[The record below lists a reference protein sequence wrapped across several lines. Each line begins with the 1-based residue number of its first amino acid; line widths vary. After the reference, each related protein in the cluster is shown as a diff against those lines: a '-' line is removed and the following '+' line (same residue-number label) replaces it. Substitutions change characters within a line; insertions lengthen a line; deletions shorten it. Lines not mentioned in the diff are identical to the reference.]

1 MTFREVSYKVAGIQF
16 PTHEPLKSIEKAP
29 ALSAISL
36 RQELFDTMIVNNN
49 IVDLKGNIL
58 VPDIPQKVTDIANK
72 IIANRSIYLPIAH
85 FFSCPIQ
92 WFHIG
97 CIHQMEGELNFN
109 TYLGNGQ
116 SLSRVTTKV
125 PKGRGP
131 FKTFEQG
138 AIDAIRQ
145 NGLNDVYDW
154 GIGNTLLILEKYNGL
169 GYSDYK
175 GINSPYIFSGSNQYI
190 SGKYIADSVY
200 SPTEVSQQIGI
211 ALILQKLISLG
222 VTNY

>member
-29 ALSAISL
+29 ALSATSL
-36 RQELFDTMIVNNN
+36 RQELFDSMVVNNN

-58 VPDIPQKVTDIANK
+58 VPDIPQRVTNIANK

-97 CIHQMEGELNFN
+97 CLHQMESGCDFT

-116 SLSRVTTKV
+116 PLNRKTTIV
-125 PKGRGP
+125 PVGRGP
-131 FKTFEQG
+131 FNTFEAG

-145 NGLNDVYDW
+145 SGLNDVTDW
-154 GIGNTLLILEKYNGL
+154 GVGNTLYVLESFNGY
-169 GYSDYK
+169 GYSNFK

-190 SGKYIADSVY
+190 SGYYIADHVY
-200 SPTEVSQQIGI
+200 SKTEVSQQIGI